1 MMNAKN
7 VMEKAKMAAICAVP
21 AVMTCPLVAHAAE
34 ITDGTDPVAMAG
46 EALTTALT
54 SMSGTIT
61 SAISTVLP
69 VAIPFVGVPLVV
81 TIGLRIFKRVA
92 GQA

>member
-7 VMEKAKMAAICAVP
+7 AMEKVKMTAICAVP
-21 AVMTCPLVAHAAE
+21 AVMACPLVAHAAE
-34 ITDGTDPVAMAG
+34 GEGTDAVAMAG

-69 VAIPFVGVPLVV
+69 VAIPFVGVTLVV
-81 TIGLRIFKRVA
+81 TIGLRVFKRIA

>member
-7 VMEKAKMAAICAVP
+7 VMEKAKMTAICAVP
-21 AVMTCPLVAHAAE
+21 AVMTCPLAVYAAE
-34 ITDGTDPVAMAG
+34 GDTTDAVAMAG

-69 VAIPFVGVPLVV
+69 VAIPFVGVTLVV

>member
-21 AVMTCPLVAHAAE
+21 AVMTCPLIAHAAE
-34 ITDGTDPVAMAG
+34 GDTDPVAMAG